1 MDGMIGIRGTS
12 DVIGRGTSGMIGIRG
27 TSGMTLIEVS
37 IVLIVL
43 GLLISLGTSLM
54 ISMVR
59 RVQFANSREIVYG
72 DVDSLTS
79 FAATNGRLPSPSPS
93 TEFQGSVRNPNDAW
107 NKPLA
112 YITDLSLSGT
122 ANTICGRRTTNLT
135 VIAYQQPTCTLDT
148 ATIINNVAF
157 VAASGADNLKLQ
169 TIPVA
174 GPVGGCAAGNQCV
187 IVYCALKPDNNG
199 VIYDDIVKW
208 VNMDE
213 LRTKAGCEGAPLSI
227 VNNELPSGT
236 LGSTINYNATIYA
249 SGGVPLSGGNYRWC
263 VEGTIKTVTGAYL
276 CASTGGTPVSLAG
289 PTVGNCINYPESDSH
304 WSVGASLFFGN
315 STCAAGSSSQFTGPA
330 SGSYSV
336 NVVVRDDNNPGTDDP
351 ACNQS
356 SNKDNCASKMF
367 VLTIN
372 P

>member
-1 MDGMIGIRGTS
+1 MKKPIGMNSVNGKGGTS
-12 DVIGRGTSGMIGIRG
+12 DVNGKGG

-37 IVLIVL
+37 IVLVVL

-54 ISMVR
+54 ISMVK

-79 FAATNGRLPSPSPS
+79 YAATNGRLPSPSPS

-107 NKPLA
+107 NKPLT
-112 YITDLSLSGT
+112 YITDPALSGT
-122 ANTICGRRTTNLT
+122 ANTICGRRSTNLT
-135 VIAYQQPTCTLDT
+135 VIAYRQPTCTLDT

-157 VAASGADNLKLQ
+157 VAASGGDNLKPQ
-169 TIPVA
+169 TTAVA

-187 IVYCALKPDNNG
+187 SVYCALRPDNNG

-213 LRTKAGCEGAPLSI
+213 LRTKAGCAGAPLSI
-227 VNNELPSGT
+227 VNNELPYGS

-276 CASTGGTPVSLAG
+276 CTSIGGTPVQIN
-289 PTVGNCINYPESDSH
+289 PNIDTCINSPESDSH
-304 WSVGASLFFGN
+304 WCVGRNLFFGN

-356 SNKDNCASKMF
+356 SNRDNCAGKTF